1 MTGMNTLGSAG
12 ISDYQSRTI
21 TIEVAGV
28 CQQSVL
34 KTGNYTVRVPFS
46 QMSQAM
52 QTINRQGGKVASVQ
66 LMGNSPVMADDTAT
80 EAVND
85 GDTGKLDSA
94 PDDAKEKKTSRRKRR

>member
-1 MTGMNTLGSAG
+1 MASMNTLGSAG
-12 ISDYQSRTI
+12 VSDYQSRTV

-34 KTGNYTVRVPFS
+34 KTGSYTVRVPFS

-66 LMGNSPVMADDTAT
+66 LMGNPPAVADSFANVNASADMADKTDK
-80 EAVND
+80 V
-85 GDTGKLDSA
+85 
-94 PDDAKEKKTSRRKRR
+94 KKRKR

>member
-1 MTGMNTLGSAG
+1 MAGMNTLGSAG
-12 ISDYQSRTI
+12 ISDHQSRTV

-52 QTINRQGGKVASVQ
+52 QSINRQGGKVASVQ
-66 LMGNSPVMADDTAT
+66 LMGNAPVVAGSAESDD
-80 EAVND
+80 D
-85 GDTGKLDSA
+85 GDGQTASNA
-94 PDDAKEKKTSRRKRR
+94 NTAKEKKSSRRKKRG